1 MDNPPSSQTNN
12 QTEQPTPAGQSP
24 EAEVLKPRTDDT
36 SAAGGTGPP
45 PQAAATPP
53 ANNGKPP
60 RHRAYRPSH
69 KATFISLAV
78 VVAILLVNVVLIG
91 FVLKNKSDQQTADR
105 NKVTISS
112 AVLDKLGVNT
122 ASIGNDQTKL
132 TIGPDAEFKGKIT
145 VAGDANFGGAINLN
159 GKVSGTGANF
169 TQLQAGDTSLAQ
181 LNVNGDGTLSNLNLR
196 QNLTVAGKTQLQ
208 GAVTISQLLTVNNNV
223 SVTGSLSIGG
233 TFSARS
239 LTSTGTF
246 TVGGHVVTAGSAPA
260 VSAGPAVG
268 SNGTVS
274 ISGNDAAGTVAVNIG
289 VGGGGG
295 VLASISFRN
304 SYGDIP
310 HVVISPIG
318 AAVNYYVNRSPTG
331 FSIGVSGAM
340 SPGGYAF
347 DYIVEQ

>member
-1 MDNPPSSQTNN
+1 MDNPPSPQTNK
-12 QTEQPTPAGQSP
+12 QTDQPAPTGQPP
-24 EAEVLKPRTDDT
+24 EAEVLKPRVDD
-36 SAAGGTGPP
+36 
-45 PQAAATPP
+45 AAAAAEP
-53 ANNGKPP
+53 AAPQPAAAPGGNGQPP
-60 RHRAYRPSH
+60 RRRTYRPSH
-69 KATFISLAV
+69 KATFVSLAI
-78 VVAILLVNVVLIG
+78 VVAILLINVLLIG
-91 FVLKNKSDQQTADR
+91 FILKNKSDEAAADR

-122 ASIGNDQTKL
+122 ASIGDNQTKL
-132 TIGPDAEFKGKIT
+132 TVGPDAEFKGKMT
-145 VAGDANFGGAINLN
+145 VAGDATFGGPINLN
-159 GKVSGTGANF
+159 GQVTGTGANF

-196 QNLTVAGKTQLQ
+196 QGLVVVGKTQLQ
-208 GAVTISQLLTVNNNV
+208 GPVTIDQLLTVNNNL

-239 LTSTGTF
+239 LTSTSTF
-246 TVGGHVVTAGSAPA
+246 TVGGHVVTAGSAPS

-289 VGGGGG
+289 VGGGNG
-295 VLASISFRN
+295 VLANISFRD
-304 SYGDIP
+304 SYGNIP
-310 HVVISPIG
+310 HVVISPVG
-318 AAVNYYVNRSPTG
+318 RPVDYYVNRSPTG
-331 FSIGVSGAM
+331 FSIGVSGSL